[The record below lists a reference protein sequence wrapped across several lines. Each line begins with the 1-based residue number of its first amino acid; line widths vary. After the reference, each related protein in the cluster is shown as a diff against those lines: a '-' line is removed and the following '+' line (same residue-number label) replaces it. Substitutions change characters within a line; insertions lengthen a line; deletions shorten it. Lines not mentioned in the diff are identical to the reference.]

1 MISVSMLNTTV
12 DKPQFSGSARPYTKP
27 PSPCALPVIVKV
39 TPDCPKGHDALVA
52 VDGAAVLRQVDY
64 DQVGSITLKAY
75 NPEYPPKSFGPKD
88 ERVTILG
95 IVREMRRD
103 IAIP

>member
-1 MISVSMLNTTV
+1 M
-12 DKPQFSGSARPYTKP
+12 
-27 PSPCALPVIVKV
+27 IVKV